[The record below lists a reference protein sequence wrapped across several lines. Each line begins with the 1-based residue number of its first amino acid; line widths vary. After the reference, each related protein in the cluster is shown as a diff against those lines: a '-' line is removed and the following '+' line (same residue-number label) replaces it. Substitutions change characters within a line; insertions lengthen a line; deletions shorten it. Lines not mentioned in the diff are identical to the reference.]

1 MQGLLRAVRCRS
13 GKQSTLEL
21 TKSSRHAQI
30 ESLTSSPTK
39 HCKGFNDAQ
48 SQTMTE
54 KGLQNTTVAD
64 VLMTKGEEKVGSW
77 LWCQSDD
84 TVYDAVKQ
92 VSFFSSQKL

>member
-1 MQGLLRAVRCRS
+1 
-13 GKQSTLEL
+13 
-21 TKSSRHAQI
+21 
-30 ESLTSSPTK
+30 
-39 HCKGFNDAQ
+39 
-48 SQTMTE
+48 MTE

-64 VLMTKGEEKVGSW
+64 VLMTKEEEKVGSR